1 MSEQHDACRSR
12 EQSLIRE
19 NSDLEAEIDRLRMEL
34 HLANAERRL
43 AMRALRMVEYAL
55 AKKSETPHKKLD
67 SSIEQNTDE
76 TDRQLS
82 ALR

>member
-19 NSDLEAEIDRLRMEL
+19 NSELEAEIDRMRMEL

-43 AMRALRMVEYAL
+43 AMRALRILEYAF
-55 AKKSETPHKKLD
+55 AKKSETPYKD
-67 SSIEQNTDE
+67 TQVD
-76 TDRQLS
+76 
-82 ALR
+82 